1 MGIRRR
7 RRKLT
12 TLVSRLDQRLRS
24 VELKPISL
32 LTAAQVAAAVEEGAA
47 SELPEVLVSGA
58 APYEWLRVQDAYY
71 YPAKLASNTE
81 DRVEIYLEA
90 DLDNLDRGGRLAV
103 SGIHGTS
110 SFDIDVD
117 GDNFT
122 VLHLDAVDEGGVWD
136 NRASWKHDP
145 LDDQLSGVTITNT
158 YSFKPET
165 LGPVTWTTRQRLQ
178 TKRQVDSFEITGTT
192 VTLTMN
198 ATHKFEVGDIFYT
211 NILSDQAS
219 NDESRVASGIDGLF
233 YITAVTDTTIEYELT
248 AGVDTPTGTITPTAD
263 VYVFPVARRWAQTGS
278 IWVNSSDNTTY
289 YWDGIR
295 WVEYTAD
302 TAVTQDDD
310 PPSPPTG
317 LTIESDISLPRNIV
331 VVDVSWTAPT
341 TNESGSSLTD
351 LAGHEIQWRTGPTAQ
366 WNTHF
371 VPINLGNTYTFN
383 SGEFAPEQLYYF
395 QVFAV
400 DSGDNFSSTALTG
413 THTTAGDSSTTN
425 IGAVRPTPPDVETY
439 LGTFT
444 ITWDG
449 DVEDTSNVVQS
460 DPPGVAFL
468 YIHASTSDG
477 FTPSE
482 STRVGTLA
490 AGPNQKFVYHP
501 QNYTDTW
508 YFRLEIED
516 RAGSGSLFSRQA
528 TGTGQSLFDAERL
541 SGMIAAANI
550 VPNTIVSGETIVGI
564 NIGGEFIIGDE
575 INGNLITANSINAI
589 QIDAGTITAK
599 LSQGDVI
606 TTSPT
611 DSGSRI
617 RITKDYLEAYNNT
630 TLNFRLTA
638 ANGHVYIGDSVQ
650 IGGDY
655 VTTSDLSGYA
665 TTGQL
670 AGKID
675 NGGAASDINSN
686 ATTING
692 GKITTGT
699 LLANTIGSGTLPVG
713 VVYAGEISATQVTAG
728 TFTGSSFRTAESNRR
743 VLISSSSNSIKFY
756 DDGDGDL
763 AQRGTIIGTLSQMR
777 IYGPSNNIYQTMSS
791 TTYQLSVN
799 SGTLIT
805 ANSTSFVLQ
814 SGGSSA
820 LDIGSTYSLLR
831 SPSSSTQIYMDSTS
845 ILFDGVVSAGSPAY
859 VFQGGSDTLRV
870 EDLGGTTAS
879 TISAFASGTLYRGTG
894 SDERLKENILDMSNS
909 LGLVK
914 SSRPVTFTY
923 KPDVG
928 FGVGTHYGLIA
939 QELATILPEENTVIG
954 TTKIEGEDDTDYY
967 TIEYQRLIPILMG
980 AVKELSAQVDSLT
993 SKIEALET

>member
-12 TLVSRLDQRLRS
+12 TLMSRLDQRVRS
-24 VELKPISL
+24 VELKPFNL
-32 LTAAQVAAAVEEGAA
+32 LTASQVAAAVEAGEAAA
-47 SELPEVLVSGA
+47 SPEVLVSGT
-58 APYEWLRVQDAYY
+58 APYEWTRIQDAYY
-71 YPAKLASNTE
+71 YPAKLTGNAQ

-90 DLDNLDRGGRLAV
+90 DLDNLDVNGRLAV

-110 SFDIDVD
+110 NFDIDVD

-122 VLHLDAVDEGGVWD
+122 VLFLDAVDGGGAWTD
-136 NRASWKHDP
+136 RASWKHDP
-145 LDDQLSGVTITNT
+145 TQDQLAGVTITNT

-178 TKRQVDSFEITGTT
+178 TKRRIDSFEITGTT

-198 ATHKFEVGDIFYT
+198 AAHKFEVGDIFYT
-211 NILSDQAS
+211 DILSDQSS
-219 NDESRVASGIDGLF
+219 NDESRVASGVDGLF
-233 YITAVTDTTIEYELT
+233 YITAVGSNTIEYELT
-248 AGVDTPTGTITPTAD
+248 AGVDTPTGTITPATF
-263 VYVFPVARRWAQTGS
+263 VYVYPVARRWAQDGS
-278 IWVNSSDNTTY
+278 IWVDSTNNETY
-289 YWDGIR
+289 YWNGIR
-295 WVEYTAD
+295 WVEYTPD
-302 TAVTQDDD
+302 VSITQDDD
-310 PPSPPTG
+310 PPSPPTS
-317 LTIESDISLPRNIV
+317 LTLASDVALPRNVV
-331 VVDVSWTAPT
+331 VVDVGWTAPT

-413 THTTAGDSSTTN
+413 THTTAGSSSTTN
-425 IGAVRPTPPDVETY
+425 IGAIRPTPPDVETY

-460 DPPGVAFL
+460 NPPGVAFL
-468 YIHASTSDG
+468 YIHASTNAS

-490 AGPNQKFVYHP
+490 AGPNQKYVYNP

-516 RAGSGSLFSRQA
+516 RAGTGSLYSRQRTA
-528 TGTGQSLFDAERL
+528 TAASLFDAEKL
-541 SGMIAAANI
+541 AGMIDSANI
-550 VPNTIVSGETIVGI
+550 VPGTIVSGETIVGLTVAG
-564 NIGGEFIIGDE
+564 NLIIGDE

-670 AGKID
+670 NGKID
-675 NGGAASDINSN
+675 VGGAASDVNSGS
-686 ATTING
+686 TTING
-692 GKITTGT
+692 NVITTGT
-699 LLANTIGSGTLPVG
+699 IDADLFKASMVLSSDMIIQDPDPTKGRIEIRGSSALGPRGIVAFKNSGGGVANASFRFYTNGNTYLDDVEVAGTMAVSGSVSG
-713 VVYAGEISATQVTAG
+713 G
-728 TFTGSSFRTAESNRR
+728 TFTGGTFRTNAGTYGR
-743 VLISSSSNSIKFY
+743 VNISSSSTYGVTGALNFESSGQYI
-756 DDGDGDL
+756 
-763 AQRGTIIGTLSQMR
+763 RGLNGMTTSDSLSLGTYASAS
-777 IYGPSNNIYQTMSS
+777 P
-791 TTYQLSVN
+791 TTNLVYVN
-799 SGTLIT
+799 RLNGL
-805 ANSTSFVLQ
+805 LQ
-814 SGGSSA
+814 ISSSA
-820 LDIGSTYSLLR
+820 
-831 SPSSSTQIYMDSTS
+831 
-845 ILFDGVVSAGSPAY
+845 
-859 VFQGGSDTLRV
+859 
-870 EDLGGTTAS
+870 
-879 TISAFASGTLYRGTG
+879 
-894 SDERLKENILDMSNS
+894 SDERLKDKIEDLD
-909 LGLVK
+909 LGLDLVK
-914 SSRPVTFTY
+914 DLRPVKFVW
-923 KPDVG
+923 KQDHKNQEQWG
-928 FGVGTHYGLIA
+928 FIA
-939 QELATILPEENTVIG
+939 QEARPVLESNGVDLENNPATDIDYSRMVDGENG
-954 TTKIEGEDDTDYY
+954 KEG
-967 TIEYQRLIPILMG
+967 
-980 AVKELSAQVDSLT
+980 SLT
-993 SKIEALET
+993 FKDSKLVPVLVQAIKDLSSQVEELKTKVEYLESKQEK

>member
-12 TLVSRLDQRLRS
+12 TLMSRLDQRVRS
-24 VELKPISL
+24 VELKPFNL
-32 LTAAQVAAAVEEGAA
+32 LTASQVAAAVEAGEAAA
-47 SELPEVLVSGA
+47 SPEVLVSGT
-58 APYEWLRVQDAYY
+58 APYEWTRIQDAYY
-71 YPAKLASNTE
+71 YPAKLTGNAQ

-90 DLDNLDRGGRLAV
+90 DLDNLDVNGRLAV

-110 SFDIDVD
+110 NFDIDVD

-122 VLHLDAVDEGGVWD
+122 VLFLDAVDGGGAWTD
-136 NRASWKHDP
+136 RASWKHDP
-145 LDDQLSGVTITNT
+145 TQDQLAGVTITNT

-178 TKRQVDSFEITGTT
+178 TKRRIDSFEITGTT

-198 ATHKFEVGDIFYT
+198 AAHKFEVGDIFYT
-211 NILSDQAS
+211 DILSDQSS
-219 NDESRVASGIDGLF
+219 NDESRVASGVDGLF
-233 YITAVTDTTIEYELT
+233 YITAVTSTTIEYELT
-248 AGVDTPTGTITPTAD
+248 AGVDTPTGTITPATF
-263 VYVFPVARRWAQTGS
+263 VYVYPVARRWAQDGS
-278 IWVNSSDNTTY
+278 IWVDSTNNETY
-289 YWDGIR
+289 YWNGIR
-295 WVEYTAD
+295 WVEYTPD
-302 TAVTQDDD
+302 VSITQDDD
-310 PPSPPTG
+310 PPSPPTS
-317 LTIESDISLPRNIV
+317 LTIASDVSLPRNVV
-331 VVDVSWTAPT
+331 VVDVGWTAPT

-413 THTTAGDSSTTN
+413 THTTAGSSSTTN
-425 IGAVRPTPPDVETY
+425 IGAIRPTPPDVETY

-460 DPPGVAFL
+460 NPPGVAFL
-468 YIHASTSDG
+468 YIHASTNAS
-477 FTPSE
+477 FTPSA

-490 AGPNQKFVYHP
+490 AGPNQKYVYNP

-516 RAGSGSLFSRQA
+516 RAGTGSLYSRQVTA
-528 TGTGQSLFDAERL
+528 TAASLFDAEKL
-541 SGMIAAANI
+541 AGMIDSANI
-550 VPNTIVSGETIVGI
+550 VPNTIVSGETIVGLTVAG
-564 NIGGEFIIGDE
+564 NLIIGNE

-665 TTGQL
+665 TTGDL
-670 AGKID
+670 AGYATTGDLNGKISV
-675 NGGAASDINSN
+675 GGAAADVN
-686 ATTING
+686 AGSTTING
-692 GKITTGT
+692 NAITTGT
-699 LLANTIGSGTLPVG
+699 IDADLLVSDMVLSSLIKLQDSDPNLGRIELRGSGSNRGIVAFKNSGGGTANATFRLYTANGVAYLKDTYVDGDMEIQSGGTLTVNG
-713 VVYAGEISATQVTAG
+713 SVSGG
-728 TFTGSSFRTAESNRR
+728 TFTGGTFRTGSGTFGR
-743 VLISSSSNSIKFY
+743 VNISSSSTYGYTGALNFESYNSY
-756 DDGDGDL
+756 L
-763 AQRGTIIGTLSQMR
+763 R
-777 IYGPSNNIYQTMSS
+777 
-791 TTYQLSVN
+791 
-799 SGTLIT
+799 
-805 ANSTSFVLQ
+805 
-814 SGGSSA
+814 
-820 LDIGSTYSLLR
+820 GSTNPYFRYSAALG
-831 SPSSSTQIYMDSTS
+831 SYAT
-845 ILFDGVVSAGSPAY
+845 GVNTRQSLY
-859 VFQGGSDTLRV
+859 VDNLSGKIQN
-870 EDLGGTTAS
+870 TTA
-879 TISAFASGTLYRGTG
+879 A
-894 SDERLKENILDMSNS
+894 SDERLKEDIQNLN
-909 LGLVK
+909 LGLGFIENL
-914 SSRPVTFTY
+914 RPVKFVW
-923 KPDVG
+923 KVDDKNREHWG
-928 FGVGTHYGLIA
+928 FIA
-939 QELATILPEENTVIG
+939 QEARSALEQQNVDLSNNPLTGLDYARMVDGESGKEPAYTFENNKLIPVLVQAIKDMSANIEEL
-954 TTKIEGEDDTDYY
+954 KAR
-967 TIEYQRLIPILMG
+967 IEY
-980 AVKELSAQVDSLT
+980 
-993 SKIEALET
+993 LEGK